1 MRCAGWK
8 NVGGRMERQL
18 EAAIRAVIRFLD
30 DRHYRYALIGGI
42 ALAQWGVVRATYDAD
57 LKVLVPDFD
66 YAAVRQAIR
75 SAFPEPARQELP
87 HNPLIVAITV
97 EDIIVDL
104 LLALPGYEE
113 LIIERAVLRDLG
125 GWQAW
130 ISTAEDLIIQ
140 KVVASRDKDWL
151 DVEALLIERR
161 DKLDEA
167 YIEDWLRQFTEVLDN
182 PNLLPR
188 YQHLVTR
195 VKKLG

>member
-1 MRCAGWK
+1 M
-8 NVGGRMERQL
+8 
-18 EAAIRAVIRFLD
+18 
-30 DRHYRYALIGGI
+30 
-42 ALAQWGVVRATYDAD
+42 
-57 LKVLVPDFD
+57 
-66 YAAVRQAIR
+66 
-75 SAFPEPARQELP
+75 
-87 HNPLIVAITV
+87 
-97 EDIIVDL
+97 
-104 LLALPGYEE
+104 LALPGYEE

-161 DKLDEA
+161 GKLDEA
-167 YIEDWLRQFTEVLDN
+167 YIEDWLRQFVEVLDN